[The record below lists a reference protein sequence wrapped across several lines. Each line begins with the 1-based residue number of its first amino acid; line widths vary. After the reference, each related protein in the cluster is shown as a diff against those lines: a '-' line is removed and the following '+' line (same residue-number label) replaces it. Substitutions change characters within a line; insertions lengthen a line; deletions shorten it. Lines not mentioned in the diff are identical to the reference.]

1 MRKVTQLFLMAITI
15 AAFAACTGPK
25 DLATNPGAIQG
36 DWQLTSMNGDEF
48 SEDDGYTL
56 SFNTDQTVAGLA
68 GCNYVVGEYSAEED
82 EEEEIGTVSLNSVAG
97 TKIMCDSEST
107 DADYI
112 SAVESVNNFEVHEG
126 NELVLTDDSNEMVFS
141 KVEEE
146 EDEE

>member
-25 DLATNPGAIQG
+25 DLAINPGAIQG
-36 DWQLTSMNGDEF
+36 DWHLTSMNGDEF
-48 SEDDGYTL
+48 SEDDGYTF
-56 SFNTDQTVAGLA
+56 SFNTDGTVAGLA

-82 EEEEIGTVSLNSVAG
+82 EDNEVGVVSLSSVAG
-97 TKIMCDSEST
+97 TKIMCDSQST

-112 SAVESVNNFEVHEG
+112 AAVESVNNFEVREG
-126 NELVLTDDSNEMVFS
+126 NELVLTSDSNELVYS

-146 EDEE
+146 EED